1 MKFVIDFF
9 AGNGF
14 YLFKPV
20 EGKVCD
26 KNSTLEDSDDNI
38 PLIEMAEE
46 EETPVQIV
54 IVSLW
59 YWW

>member
-1 MKFVIDFF
+1 MLLEL

-14 YLFKPV
+14 YLFRPEV
-20 EGKVCD
+20 GKVCD
-26 KNSTLEDSDDNI
+26 KNATLEDSDEEHV
-38 PLIEMAEE
+38 PLLEMNDE